1 MSKLVDIRLNQR
13 FVKIEGKDELVK
25 ETELILLALKPTYVF
40 DKVSENPS
48 SKREYKVKE
57 FRIDLFDDEFDRF
70 IEAFKSEST
79 QSSL

>member
-48 SKREYKVKE
+48 SKRDYKVKE

-70 IEAFKSEST
+70 IEALQDIRKA
-79 QSSL
+79 

>member
-70 IEAFKSEST
+70 IEALQDIRKA
-79 QSSL
+79 